1 MFKVEVIGNL
11 GADAI
16 IQKHQ
21 GREFVSFRV
30 AHSDRWTDQTTGEVI
45 THTIWVSCALNG
57 NGGNLTQYLKK
68 GVKVFVRGNGDVKIY
83 SSPKTHRMEAG
94 VNVSVSEIELCG
106 STSSN
111 QSSQKADVNNPSA

>member
-1 MFKVEVIGNL
+1 MFKIEVIGNL
-11 GADAI
+11 GADAV
-16 IQKHQ
+16 IQKYN
-21 GREFVSFRV
+21 GREFVSFRL
-30 AHSDRWTDQTTGEVI
+30 AHTDRWLDSNTGEVL
-45 THTIWVSCALNG
+45 THTVWFSCALNG

-68 GVKVFVRGNGDVKIY
+68 GTKLFVRGNGDVKVY

-111 QSSQKADVNNPSA
+111 QTSDNVNENNPSA